1 MSYEYFLKK
10 YKKEWGPQ
18 HVAPE
23 LTTSQPL
30 NPGEKQ
36 DEVTGGGREA
46 QEGEDIY
53 TYSWSTL
60 YSRNQHSIVKQA
72 SSN

>member
-1 MSYEYFLKK
+1 MSCEYFFKK

-23 LTTSQPL
+23 RTTSQPL

-46 QEGEDIY
+46 QEGEDVCILIY
-53 TYSWSTL
+53 TYIKMYVYL
-60 YSRNQHSIVKQA
+60 
-72 SSN
+72 